1 MRTTVLRKCSIA
13 ALGLVLGQMPVTRP
27 GLALA
32 ASDEIS
38 VPGSEELI
46 GVWAG
51 RRDFGPVVRGDL
63 IIERHGS
70 DWFAEIAGYRSRI
83 EHEGGRL
90 SFEIPGDLGAF
101 HGRVDGASDAIHG
114 QWIQPG
120 VIAMFGQRFSTPV
133 ALESVAPGRWRG
145 VVSPLPDQV
154 HAYFV
159 LQSGE
164 EGTVRAFLRNPEVN
178 FGRFFEF
185 SEVRRVED
193 SVELWGTLAWQS
205 DTDQQVL
212 LNGMY
217 RREMD
222 LLSVF
227 IEDLGGTYDL
237 VRLDAES
244 MSNFYPRPWA
254 EAPYR
259 YHPPAAFEDG
269 WETADLG
276 GVGMAV
282 EPIESLVRKMI
293 STPIDAIDSPY
304 VDAVLIA
311 RHGKLVLEEYFHGN
325 SRGRAHD
332 TRSASKS
339 LTATLVGAAA
349 HAGDVTLDTKIYEVM
364 NNGVAPGDL
373 DPRASRMTLEHLI
386 TMTSGLAC
394 DDWDSES
401 PGGEDRM
408 QNQSDQPD
416 WNRYVLDLPMA
427 FEPGEHPAYCS
438 GGMSLAGAVVARAAG
453 IPLTEYFDR
462 YLARPL
468 QMGVYHTNLMS
479 IGEAYAGGGLRI
491 TARDFLKFGQ
501 LLLNDGKWNGRRI
514 LDQGW
519 AEAALTERHDLGG
532 ERFGSYGYGWWLID
546 YESEGH
552 EWQAFYAG
560 GNGGNYIIGI
570 PELDLVIVFMASNY
584 NQSVQHETKYDYV
597 PQYILKSA
605 IMGEQ

>member
-1 MRTTVLRKCSIA
+1 MRTTQLLKCSIV
-13 ALGLVLGQMPVTRP
+13 ALGLVLGQLPVARP
-27 GLALA
+27 GLAL
-32 ASDEIS
+32 STSEEIS
-38 VPGSEELI
+38 VPGSGELI

-51 RRDFGPVVRGDL
+51 KRDFGPVVRGDL
-63 IIERHGS
+63 TIERLGS
-70 DWFAEIAGYRSRI
+70 NWFAEIAGYRLMV
-83 EHEGGRL
+83 EHVGGVF
-90 SFEIPGDLGAF
+90 SFEIPGGLGSF
-101 HGRVDGASDAIHG
+101 YGRVDGASDTMHG

-120 VIAMFGQRFSTPV
+120 VVGMFGQRFSTPV
-133 ALESVAPGRWRG
+133 RLESSTPTHWRG
-145 VVSPLPDQV
+145 SVHPLPDQV

-159 LQSGE
+159 LQPGE
-164 EGTVRAFLRNPEVN
+164 EGRVRAFLRNPEVN

-185 SEVRRVED
+185 SEARRVED
-193 SVELWGTLAWQS
+193 SFELWGTLAWHS
-205 DTDQQVL
+205 ETDQQIL
-212 LNGMY
+212 LNGVY

-259 YHPPAAFEDG
+259 YHPPAPFEDG
-269 WETADLG
+269 WETTDLG
-276 GVGMAV
+276 GVGLAV
-282 EPIESLVRKMI
+282 EPIESLVRKII

-304 VDAVLIA
+304 IDAVLIA

-416 WNRYVLDLPMA
+416 WNRYILDLPMV

-438 GGMSLAGAVVARAAG
+438 GGMSLAGAVVAQAARM
-453 IPLTEYFDR
+453 PLTEYFDR

-468 QMGVYHTNLMS
+468 EMGVYHTNLMPT
-479 IGEAYAGGGLRI
+479 GEAYAGGGMRI
-491 TARDFLKFGQ
+491 MARDFLKFGQ
-501 LLLNDGKWNGRRI
+501 LLLNDGEWNGRRI

-532 ERFGSYGYGWWLID
+532 ERFGAYGYGWWLID
-546 YESEGH
+546 YESEDH

-605 IMGEQ
+605 IRGEQ